1 MLCDGDC
8 FYTTD
13 IVSMYRAVS
22 ATHNAT
28 FTFEDKQ
35 PKPIYSYVTTSP
47 GTDDVLDIKEKV
59 KISDDANTGCYCFK
73 DGCELQVYCERII
86 EAGAMQLSQ
95 DQKGEF
101 YTSGVIKAMLD
112 DQIPCKRLQLDK
124 SGFHVLG
131 TPAQLKAWCATWA
144 SQPRTSVAFTIEGTL
159 LMPGTLAPIK
169 RNLAYLDQL
178 RTQGHMVLLTGCA
191 ATPSAARRRIV
202 SQLAALRVS
211 YDRLVWSAPDVDLY
225 VGATVVDALQSD
237 LATQIGFYPT
247 ALPATGEAKAPGGA
261 APSTQLSLTQA
272 TALAAVV
279 GLIGLAVGRAR

>member
-1 MLCDGDC
+1 MPP
-8 FYTTD
+8 TP
-13 IVSMYRAVS
+13 S
-22 ATHNAT
+22 A
-28 FTFEDKQ
+28 
-35 PKPIYSYVTTSP
+35 
-47 GTDDVLDIKEKV
+47 
-59 KISDDANTGCYCFK
+59 SDRVVPP
-73 DGCELQVYCERII
+73 Q
-86 EAGAMQLSQ
+86 
-95 DQKGEF
+95 
-101 YTSGVIKAMLD
+101 
-112 DQIPCKRLQLDK
+112 CKRLQLDK